1 MTWLWENV
9 ALISRCN
16 PLQCL
21 VDIDTASLA
30 KFCIIDTASF
40 ASLPTLC
47 VSYFSIYLLC
57 LSSLC
62 CDFLVQSLPAQFRCI
77 LQFCRKVKAWSRS
90 QQIISTTTIL
100 LKIVCDSTIKR
111 NIRNEKKKQ
120 GLTSCKIDLHVKY
133 FFLTWRTRNTRL
145 FSGEYS
151 QSTKLTF
158 A

>member
-1 MTWLWENV
+1 M

-77 LQFCRKVKAWSRS
+77 LQCCRRVKVWSRS
-90 QQIISTTTIL
+90 QLFITITTIL
-100 LKIVCDSTIKR
+100 LNILCKSTIKHT
-111 NIRNEKKKQ
+111 IPNEKKKQ
-120 GLTSCKIDLHVKY
+120 RLTSCKIDC
-133 FFLTWRTRNTRL
+133 RL
-145 FSGEYS
+145 NIFSHL
-151 QSTKLTF
+151 KN
-158 A
+158 